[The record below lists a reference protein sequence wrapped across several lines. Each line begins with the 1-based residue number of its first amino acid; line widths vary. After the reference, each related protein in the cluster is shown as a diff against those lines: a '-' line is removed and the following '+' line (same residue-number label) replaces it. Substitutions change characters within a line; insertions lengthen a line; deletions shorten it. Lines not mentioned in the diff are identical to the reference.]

1 MFIRDVVPSM
11 VAKDAWN
18 QHSAAP
24 NIQFPTIAETQVNG
38 IATADNTKSE
48 TASEIMYKLEGFR
61 SRGFLYTATKTRPF
75 PRTDTPV
82 ITRQISVS
90 ITTRKVCRV

>member
-1 MFIRDVVPSM
+1 MSP
-11 VAKDAWN
+11 
-18 QHSAAP
+18 AP
-24 NIQFPTIAETQVNG
+24 NIQFPTFAETQVNG
-38 IATADNTKSE
+38 IATADNIKSE
-48 TASEIMYKLEGFR
+48 TASEIMYKLKGFR

-75 PRTDTPV
+75 PSIDTPV